1 MSYWDLIKFHYL
13 ADTTQRGDRGVKAER
28 IGREREG
35 DFTDNFIILD
45 VVNIGRGSHTMP
57 GWVYLFIEQVNQQQ
71 WNNLYNNAV
80 DEGKGSQM
88 WTWVRVC
95 IFASDTVSSTMSVY
109 KKNYF
114 WFASHNDW
122 SRW

>member
-1 MSYWDLIKFHYL
+1 
-13 ADTTQRGDRGVKAER
+13 VKAER

-71 WNNLYNNAV
+71 
-80 DEGKGSQM
+80 
-88 WTWVRVC
+88 
-95 IFASDTVSSTMSVY
+95 
-109 KKNYF
+109 
-114 WFASHNDW
+114 
-122 SRW
+122 